1 MTAYSDT
8 DWAGCPTTRHSIS
21 RYCVFLG
28 QNLLSWSSK
37 RHGTISRSSAEAEY
51 RGVTNV
57 VAETSWLRNLL
68 RDLFYP
74 PCTATIFYW
83 DNVSAIYMST
93 NPVQHQRTKHIEIE
107 IQFVRDK
114 VAMAQVRVLHVPS
127 SSQYDDIF
135 TKGLPST
142 LFLDFRSSLNVCSRS
157 PVTTAGDVRLYL
169 SYIVLVQLYYL
180 ETQLLVF
187 NPLLM

>member
-21 RYCVFLG
+21 GYCVFLG

-37 RHGTISRSSAEAEY
+37 RHGTISRSSVEAEY

-57 VAETSWLRNLL
+57 VAETCWLRNLL

-114 VAMAQVRVLHVPS
+114 VAMAQVRVLHVPF

-157 PVTTAGDVRLYL
+157 PVTTAGGC
-169 SYIVLVQLYYL
+169 
-180 ETQLLVF
+180 
-187 NPLLM
+187 